1 MQLNERRTKR
11 RYDRP
16 SSSNAPPPV
25 FDRDPCWPRKREGE
39 PIETRENY
47 TDPNEAV
54 RHKDCTHRPIT
65 KTGTTMTALTSKGS
79 RTLSTCAAS
88 SPPFLDSQ
96 ISGDTW
102 LLVTSTQAQPLRP
115 TSAAPPRAISSS
127 LEFHPDPLLLRNLA
141 NIPRRRP
148 TPRAARAVAQP
159 QPEIPDFPHIPDILM
174 HDHGDFQHVVVDALH
189 AIWAKESQCR

>member
-1 MQLNERRTKR
+1 MFHYAVWSQVPLDEISEPADDQWPNLG
-11 RYDRP
+11 
-16 SSSNAPPPV
+16 AV
-25 FDRDPCWPRKREGE
+25 FAEHLAKMKMKPFGGKGRKRKTVGSLLMPIFMHIGIPLDQVTVNRNRTYMDTAHLTYVHWLKDDCFRSFRDAAGTHLLQLPQRKVTDIQGE
-39 PIETRENY
+39 L
-47 TDPNEAV
+47 A
-54 RHKDCTHRPIT
+54 
-65 KTGTTMTALTSKGS
+65 
-79 RTLSTCAAS
+79 
-88 SPPFLDSQ
+88 
-96 ISGDTW
+96 
-102 LLVTSTQAQPLRP
+102 
-115 TSAAPPRAISSS
+115 S